1 MKKKSINRVHA
12 VRASI
17 ENVELTKAG
26 TSTRLEIYAN
36 EQKIGELV
44 IGRGSLSWYGRGR
57 KKKKRIDWS
66 RFAEMM
72 DKLAYGDNA

>member
-1 MKKKSINRVHA
+1 MKKKSIKQVHVVKA
-12 VRASI
+12 TI
-17 ENVELTKAG
+17 ENFELTKAG

-44 IGRGSLSWYGRGR
+44 IGRGSLSWYGRR
-57 KKKKRIDWS
+57 RQIKKRIDWS

-72 DKLAYGDNA
+72 DKLAYGDKA

>member
-1 MKKKSINRVHA
+1 MKKKSINQVHA
-12 VRASI
+12 VKASV

-57 KKKKRIDWS
+57 QKKKRIDWS